1 MLSCLRSLLWSQSC
15 PDRPGKKVVSGVL
28 VLLALAFLAPSSAWA
43 TTFLRWTQ
51 SSGSGMASGAAL
63 SNGSFVNQYD
73 EATATNTILSQ
84 GLVEQVR
91 DGVVEQTVDYRVSL
105 YSNSALFYNESDDL
119 TNNAFVIHDD
129 GQADWYTAIR
139 GSGTAA
145 LFFEFF
151 AIRSAFG
158 TPEAVSLSLTSPHR
172 QPDGVDPL
180 ADEVKRLHFNEVYD
194 VQILGPSGVPMRS
207 FTDDYNQLQQGI
219 APGAGADFSLGW
231 GQPGFGNDTNG
242 DGNLD
247 VGEALF
253 TFDLSAGEGFLISRS
268 SDNGKRSALGI
279 TAEGFFGGT
288 QPIPE
293 PSTALLVGLG
303 LAGLGLRRL
312 RAL

>member
-1 MLSCLRSLLWSQSC
+1 
-15 PDRPGKKVVSGVL
+15 
-28 VLLALAFLAPSSAWA
+28 
-43 TTFLRWTQ
+43 
-51 SSGSGMASGAAL
+51 MASGAGL
-63 SNGSFVNQYD
+63 GNGSFVNQYD
-73 EATATNTILSQ
+73 EATAANTILSQ
-84 GLVEQVR
+84 GMVEQVR

-105 YSNSALFYNESDDL
+105 YANSALFYNEPDDL
-119 TNNAFVIHDD
+119 SNNAFVIHDD
-129 GQADWYTAIR
+129 GQADWYSAIR

-145 LFFEFF
+145 LLFEFF
-151 AIRSAFG
+151 TIGSAFA

-172 QPDGVDPL
+172 QPDLVDPL
-180 ADEVKRLHFNEVYD
+180 ADDVKRLHFNEVYD
-194 VQILGPSGVPMRS
+194 VQILGASGVPMRT

-219 APGAGADFSLGW
+219 APGTGADFSLGW

-293 PSTALLVGLG
+293 PTTALLVGLG
-303 LAGLGLRRL
+303 LIVFALRR
-312 RAL
+312 RGQ

>member
-1 MLSCLRSLLWSQSC
+1 
-15 PDRPGKKVVSGVL
+15 
-28 VLLALAFLAPSSAWA
+28 
-43 TTFLRWTQ
+43 
-51 SSGSGMASGAAL
+51 MASGASL

-73 EATATNTILSQ
+73 EATATNAILSQ
-84 GLVEQVR
+84 GMVEQVR
-91 DGVVEQTVDYRVSL
+91 DGVVEQTVNYRVSL

-129 GQADWYTAIR
+129 GQADWYSAIR

-145 LFFEFF
+145 ILFEFF
-151 AIRSAFG
+151 ELGSAFG

-172 QPDGVDPL
+172 QPDEVDPL

-194 VQILGPSGVPMRS
+194 VQILGASGVPMRS

-219 APGAGADFSLGW
+219 AAGPGADFSLGW
-231 GQPGFGNDTNG
+231 GQPGFGNDTNQ

-253 TFDLSAGEGFLISRS
+253 TFDLSAGEAFLISRS

-288 QPIPE
+288 EPIPE
-293 PSTALLVGLG
+293 PTTALLVGLG
-303 LAGLGLRRL
+303 LVGLGLKRRRSIL
-312 RAL
+312 S

>member
-1 MLSCLRSLLWSQSC
+1 MALL
-15 PDRPGKKVVSGVL
+15 V
-28 VLLALAFLAPSSAWA
+28 PSSALA

-51 SSGSGMASGAAL
+51 SSGLGMASGASL

-73 EATATNTILSQ
+73 EATATNAILSQ
-84 GLVEQVR
+84 GMVEQVR
-91 DGVVEQTVDYRVSL
+91 DGVVEQTVNYRVSL

-129 GQADWYTAIR
+129 GQADWYSAIR

-145 LFFEFF
+145 ILFEFF
-151 AIRSAFG
+151 ELGSAFG

-172 QPDGVDPL
+172 QPDEVDPL

-194 VQILGPSGVPMRS
+194 VQILGASGVPMRS

-219 APGAGADFSLGW
+219 AAGPGADFSLGW
-231 GQPGFGNDTNG
+231 GEPGFGNDTNQ

-253 TFDLSAGEGFLISRS
+253 TFDLSAGEAFLISRS

-288 QPIPE
+288 EPIPE
-293 PSTALLVGLG
+293 PTTALLVGLG
-303 LAGLGLRRL
+303 LVGLGLKRRRSL
-312 RAL
+312 LS

>member
-1 MLSCLRSLLWSQSC
+1 MLLVALL
-15 PDRPGKKVVSGVL
+15 V
-28 VLLALAFLAPSSAWA
+28 PSSALA

-51 SSGSGMASGAAL
+51 SSGLGMASGASL

-73 EATATNTILSQ
+73 EATATNAILSQ
-84 GLVEQVR
+84 GMVEQVR
-91 DGVVEQTVDYRVSL
+91 DGVVEQTVNYRVSL

-129 GQADWYTAIR
+129 GQADWYSAIR

-145 LFFEFF
+145 ILFEFF
-151 AIRSAFG
+151 ELGSAFG

-172 QPDGVDPL
+172 QPDEVDPL

-194 VQILGPSGVPMRS
+194 VQILGASGVPMRS

-219 APGAGADFSLGW
+219 AAGPGADFSLGW
-231 GQPGFGNDTNG
+231 GEPGFGNDTNQ

-253 TFDLSAGEGFLISRS
+253 TFDLSAGEAFLISRS

-288 QPIPE
+288 EPIPE
-293 PSTALLVGLG
+293 PTTALLVGLG
-303 LAGLGLRRL
+303 LVGLGLKRRRSL
-312 RAL
+312 LS

>member
-1 MLSCLRSLLWSQSC
+1 MLLVALL
-15 PDRPGKKVVSGVL
+15 V
-28 VLLALAFLAPSSAWA
+28 PSSALA

-51 SSGSGMASGAAL
+51 SSGLGMASGASL

-73 EATATNTILSQ
+73 EATATNAILSQ
-84 GLVEQVR
+84 GMVEQVR
-91 DGVVEQTVDYRVSL
+91 DGVVEQTVNYRVSL

-129 GQADWYTAIR
+129 GQADWYSAIR

-145 LFFEFF
+145 ILFEFF
-151 AIRSAFG
+151 ELGSAFG

-172 QPDGVDPL
+172 QPDEVDPL

-194 VQILGPSGVPMRS
+194 VQILGASGVPMRS

-219 APGAGADFSLGW
+219 AAGPGADFSLGW
-231 GQPGFGNDTNG
+231 GQPGFGNDTNQ

-253 TFDLSAGEGFLISRS
+253 TFDLSAGEAFLISRS

-288 QPIPE
+288 EPIPE
-293 PSTALLVGLG
+293 PTTALLVGLG
-303 LAGLGLRRL
+303 LVGLGLKRRRSIL
-312 RAL
+312 S